1 LSVSDGKNF
10 EHMFII
16 FLDRGGR
23 APYFIYEHILITGGP
38 MPRPRKRR
46 RVRCAP
52 RTAYYKPQGIPLVG
66 LKEAVLTVDGLEAMR
81 LADAEGLDQETA
93 AQRMGISRPTFS
105 RLVAEAR
112 AVVARAMVDGWA
124 IRIEGG
130 PVEMI
135 EPPGTGCGRGRRR
148 RQRGRR

>member
-1 LSVSDGKNF
+1 
-10 EHMFII
+10 
-16 FLDRGGR
+16 
-23 APYFIYEHILITGGP
+23 

-46 RVRCAP
+46 YVQCTP
-52 RTAYYKPQGIPLVG
+52 RSGYYKPKGIPLAG

-112 AVVARAMVDGWA
+112 AVVARAMVNGWA
-124 IRIEGG
+124 VRIEGG

-135 EPPGTGCGRGRRR
+135 EAPGPGCGRGRRR
-148 RQRGRR
+148 RKRGRL